1 MRVLQL
7 NTSDHGGGAQ
17 AIAYSLHRAYALR
30 GHDSAIAVGTKRG
43 SDPDVY
49 EIPRSGTLQRARSRY
64 GSTLRGHEDFDFPG
78 TAHLLDLPPWTPDVV
93 HAHNLHAGYFD
104 LRMLPGIARQRPL
117 LLTLHD
123 QWLYTGHCA
132 HPLGHERWREGCGNC
147 PNLGVYPAL
156 LRDGT
161 AWNLRRKASIY
172 EGMRVRVATPSRW
185 LMERVHD
192 SVLASAVVESRVIP
206 NGVDLQ
212 IFSPGDRAEARRAIG
227 LPVDSPV
234 VMFAAN
240 QTRTNPFKDYPTI
253 ARAAEIL
260 GARGRE
266 LTLACVGDP
275 GPDRQLGAV
284 LLRHF
289 ANQGEPPA
297 LVPFYRA
304 ADLYLHA
311 ARADTFPNT
320 VLESLACGTPV
331 VATAVGGIPEQ
342 VDDGETG
349 LLAPLGDAAALAD
362 AVERLLDDSGRRQAM
377 ANRAAAVAR
386 ERYGLDAMVDPY
398 EAWLEEL
405 ADSRT

>member
-1 MRVLQL
+1 MRVLQV

-17 AIAYSLHRAYALR
+17 AIAYSLHRAYVSR
-30 GHDSAIAVGTKRG
+30 GHKSAIAVRTKHG

-49 EIPRSGTLQRARSRY
+49 EIPSGATLQRARSRY
-64 GSTLRGHEDFDFPG
+64 GSMLRGHENFGFPG
-78 TAHLLDLPPWTPDVV
+78 TARLLELPGWKPQVV

-104 LRMLPGIARQRPL
+104 LRMLPRIAAQRPV

-123 QWLYTGHCA
+123 EWLYTGHCA
-132 HPLGHERWREGCGNC
+132 HPLGHERWRQGCGEC
-147 PNLGVYPAL
+147 PNLHVYPAL

-161 AWNLRRKASIY
+161 AWNLRRKAAIY
-172 EGMRVRVATPSRW
+172 QGMQVRVATPSRW

-192 SVLASAVVESRVIP
+192 SVLAPAVVESRVIP

-212 IFSPGDRAEARRAIG
+212 VFSPGDRAEARRALG

-240 QTRTNPFKDYPTI
+240 QTRTNPFKDYATI
-253 ARAAEIL
+253 VRTAEVL

-266 LTLACVGDP
+266 LTLASVGDA
-275 GPDRQLGAV
+275 GPDRQFGGV
-284 LLRHF
+284 RLRHF
-289 ANQGEPPA
+289 AHQGTPDA

-311 ARADTFPNT
+311 AKADTFPNT
-320 VLESLACGTPV
+320 VLEALACGTPI

-349 LLAPLGDAAALAD
+349 LLAPVGDAAALAD
-362 AVERLLDDSGRRQAM
+362 AVGRLLDNDEQRMAFGKQA
-377 ANRAAAVAR
+377 ASAAR
-386 ERYGLDAMVDPY
+386 ERFGLTAMVDAY
-398 EAWLEEL
+398 DVWLSEL
-405 ADSRT
+405 GESR